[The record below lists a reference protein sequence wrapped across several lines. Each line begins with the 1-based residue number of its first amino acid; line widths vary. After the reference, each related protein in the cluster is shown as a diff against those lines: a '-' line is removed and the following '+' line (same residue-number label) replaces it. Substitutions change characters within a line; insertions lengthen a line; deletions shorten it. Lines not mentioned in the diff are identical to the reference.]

1 MSPSKYAQES
11 VSNCVKHIK
20 EKLGQHFSVPHS
32 APNPFPIDYSP
43 GEDVTEELSD
53 DEETYFQQVI
63 GVLQWMVEVGRI
75 DINTK
80 VPLPSQHLAL
90 PRVGHLQ
97 AELHIMAY
105 LRNKHNSRMVFDA
118 TAPVMDKGQFLRQD
132 CAKEAIPPN
141 ALTPRGLGV
150 TMRMFVDSD
159 HVGDKVSRRS
169 RTGFLIYLNMG
180 LVQWLSK
187 RQSTIETSVFGEEF
201 VAMKHGIETCRG
213 IRYKLRMIGV
223 PIKGPTY
230 VFGDNM
236 SVIHNY
242 SKVESELKKKCNSVC
257 YHAVR
262 ESVAMG
268 ETLAAYISTHG
279 NPADLMTKCLSGH
292 KGKYRVEKVLYEIF
306 DKHG

>member
-1 MSPSKYAQES
+1 
-11 VSNCVKHIK
+11 
-20 EKLGQHFSVPHS
+20 
-32 APNPFPIDYSP
+32 
-43 GEDVTEELSD
+43 
-53 DEETYFQQVI
+53 
-63 GVLQWMVEVGRI
+63 
-75 DINTK
+75 
-80 VPLPSQHLAL
+80 
-90 PRVGHLQ
+90 
-97 AELHIMAY
+97 MAY

-150 TMRMFVDSD
+150 TMRMYVDSD
-159 HVGDKVSRRS
+159 HAGDKVSRRS

-201 VAMKHGIETCRG
+201 VAMKQGIETCRG

-268 ETLAAYISTHG
+268 ETLAAYISTHE

-292 KGKYRVEKVLYEIF
+292 KGKYHVEKVLYEIF